1 LPISASVIRKR
12 TIGLLI
18 GIAGSALA
26 FWLAQRRRGRANTVS
41 PEVLAR
47 YQSVAGAL
55 EGIE

>member
-1 LPISASVIRKR
+1 MRKR

-26 FWLAQRRRGRANTVS
+26 FWLTQRRRGRANTVS

-47 YQSVAGAL
+47 YQSADGTL